1 MHSLYSLAKIGFFGE
16 YMYLCH
22 DINLCEVKRTGWLL
36 LIILFLSLASCR
48 KYEQIR
54 IVSAKVE
61 SLSMNGLRS
70 ADIVMSVE
78 VSNPAGRILL
88 EDASGTLKR
97 FGKVLG
103 NVSLA
108 PLEVRPRT
116 VGTYRVEARLT
127 LDMGVGFTELMSLMD
142 IRKLKECTVDI
153 SAKGKVAG
161 TRVRKELKD
170 IPLKKLLEDHNN
182 EKI

>member
-1 MHSLYSLAKIGFFGE
+1 
-16 YMYLCH
+16 
-22 DINLCEVKRTGWLL
+22 
-36 LIILFLSLASCR
+36 
-48 KYEQIR
+48 
-54 IVSAKVE
+54 
-61 SLSMNGLRS
+61 MNGLRS

-116 VGTYRVEARLT
+116 VGKYRVEARLT
-127 LDMGVGFTELMSLMD
+127 LDKGVGFTELMSLMD